1 MKHLSHA
8 VIFCQLCAR
17 CTLRLIVHCHTVCLL
32 TVGVWLVNWSGG
44 VESLVREL
52 EGVKGCGDVSA
63 PGFTVKEDG

>member
-1 MKHLSHA
+1 
-8 VIFCQLCAR
+8 
-17 CTLRLIVHCHTVCLL
+17 VHCHTVCLL